1 MKEYILDSLILRE
14 VGIYYKDIQEVRF
27 QNKLRIEL
35 KEILGILRLKAFTV
49 PDILEKLNN
58 ITSELNKYYKEI

>member
-35 KEILGILRLKAFTV
+35 MEILGILRLKAFTV